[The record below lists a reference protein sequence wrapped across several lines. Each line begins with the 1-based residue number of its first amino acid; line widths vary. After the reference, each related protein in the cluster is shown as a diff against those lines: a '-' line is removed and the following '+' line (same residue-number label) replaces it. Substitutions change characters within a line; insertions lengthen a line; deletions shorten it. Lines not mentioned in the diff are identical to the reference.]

1 MEFKIPADTAMM
13 AFYLHRIYN
22 FNLSRTHCGRAAVL
36 IASTHSTSDSG
47 EDNDGG
53 HWADTTNTISSVP
66 RHHHWPP
73 LGHTRD
79 TNGISRHMNTVSSV
93 PRHQHCDN
101 WRPLGTRHSATGAN
115 QAIIVSS
122 LPDHYSWNI
131 QAAGT
136 RTTSAGTFE
145 YILM

>member
-1 MEFKIPADTAMM
+1 MM

-47 EDNDGG
+47 EDNEGG

-93 PRHQHCDN
+93 PPSSPRA
-101 WRPLGTRHSATGAN
+101 RTG
-115 QAIIVSS
+115 
-122 LPDHYSWNI
+122 DH
-131 QAAGT
+131 
-136 RTTSAGTFE
+136 
-145 YILM
+145 